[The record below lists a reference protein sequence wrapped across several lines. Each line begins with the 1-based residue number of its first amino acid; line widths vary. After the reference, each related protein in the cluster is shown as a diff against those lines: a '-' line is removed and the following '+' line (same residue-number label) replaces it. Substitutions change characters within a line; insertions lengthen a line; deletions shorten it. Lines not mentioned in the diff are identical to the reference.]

1 MYRDV
6 ELRASGRS
14 ALPLRRNKGI
24 LRVMQLVRDP
34 LLDAVSALA
43 SARDEASVCEIVRKA
58 ARELVQSDGVTFVF
72 KQGNFCYYADED
84 AIAPLWKGKRFPIE
98 TCISGWAMLNKQ
110 HVVVPDIYADE
121 RIPHD
126 AYRTTF
132 VKSLVMVPVRRENP
146 IAAIGAYWASYHAA
160 TPAEIGVLQSLGDA
174 AALALSNV
182 QLDAELKAALR
193 QEREARASAESASRL
208 KDEFLA
214 LLSHE
219 LRTPLHVITNWLWQL
234 KQGKTIQPSILEKAL
249 DVIERNTALQ
259 TRLVDDLLDVS
270 RAAAGKLSIES
281 KLVEL
286 DRLAASVIEVAQPL
300 ARAKSIRLSLDAA
313 EHLRIWGDY
322 ARLQQVLLNV
332 VDNGMKFTAA
342 GGSVNL
348 RVARD
353 GSRAVIEVADNGA
366 GVPAD
371 FLPHMFERFRQGDAS
386 MTRRQGGLGIG
397 LSIVREIMALH
408 GGTVN
413 ARSAGLNQGTTIR
426 LEFAVA
432 DQLNLAGEQTMQP
445 RHADMPVH

>member
-1 MYRDV
+1 
-6 ELRASGRS
+6 
-14 ALPLRRNKGI
+14 
-24 LRVMQLVRDP
+24 MQLVRDP
-34 LLDAVSALA
+34 LLDAVTALA

-58 ARELVQSDGVTFVF
+58 ARELGQSDGVSFVF

-98 TCISGWAMLNKQ
+98 TCISGWSMLNKT

-121 RIPHD
+121 RISHE

-146 IAAIGAYWASYHAA
+146 IAAIGAYWANYHVA
-160 TPAEIGVLQSLGDA
+160 TPAEIGVLQSLADA

-182 QLDAELKAALR
+182 QMDGELKAALR

-234 KQGKTIQPSILEKAL
+234 KQGKTIPPSILEKAL
-249 DVIERNTALQ
+249 EVIERNTALQ
-259 TRLVDDLLDVS
+259 SRLVDDLLDVS

-281 KLVEL
+281 KLIEL
-286 DRLAASVIEVAQPL
+286 RALAASVVEVAQPL
-300 ARAKSIRLSLDAA
+300 AREKSISLSLEAA
-313 EHLRIWGDY
+313 EQLRVWGDY

-332 VDNGMKFTAA
+332 VDNAMKFTAA

-348 RVARD
+348 QVVRD
-353 GSRAVIEVADNGA
+353 GSRAVIEVSDDGA
-366 GVPAD
+366 GVSAE
-371 FLPHMFERFRQGDAS
+371 FLPHMFERFRQADAG
-386 MTRRQGGLGIG
+386 MTRRQGGLGLG
-397 LSIVREIMALH
+397 LSIVREIMSLH

-413 ARSAGLNQGTTIR
+413 ARSAGANLGTTIR

-432 DQLNLAGEQTMQP
+432 DQVTVAGEQLAQSRRP
-445 RHADMPVH
+445 DLPVH